1 MPRNPAFRGILTKRS
16 ACPSQRSPQS
26 EIQKQICIVDDDES
40 VADSLQ
46 ALLVT
51 FGFNVQSYSSGSEF
65 LADERHRAAGCL
77 LIDQHMPGTSGLD
90 VVDSLREEGVQ
101 SPIILISGRL
111 DASTRERAT
120 RLGIRELLDK
130 PVAACRLI
138 QAIRTTLAD
147 IG

>member
-1 MPRNPAFRGILTKRS
+1 MPIPGKH
-16 ACPSQRSPQS
+16 SPPS
-26 EIQKQICIVDDDES
+26 EIQKTIYIVDDDEA
-40 VADSLQ
+40 VTDSLH
-46 ALLVT
+46 ALLET
-51 FGFNVQSYSSGSEF
+51 FGFKVQSYGSGTEF
-65 LADERHRAAGCL
+65 LADEQNRAAGCL
-77 LIDQHMPGTSGLD
+77 LIDQHMPGASGLD
-90 VVDSLREEGVQ
+90 VVDSLRKEGVQ
-101 SPIILISGRL
+101 IPTILISGRL